1 MTDDPGD
8 GGARTDG
15 GAPTGAAATTT
26 ATPAAHTD
34 DAGFKLDESIGF
46 LVYRTQLL
54 MKRELARQFRPHD
67 ITPEQWAVL
76 NRLWELDGQTQ
87 KQLAGQTFKDQP
99 TMARICRRLEEKGL
113 VRRTPCSDDGRASR
127 VHLSDEARGV
137 IPELIPR
144 AVRTI
149 EKALAGID
157 PVEATTAKKVL
168 SRMFDNLG

>member
-1 MTDDPGD
+1 MTDGVPD
-8 GGARTDG
+8 GGARTD
-15 GAPTGAAATTT
+15 AAATTT
-26 ATPAAHTD
+26 ATLAD
-34 DAGFKLDESIGF
+34 YAGDPNFKLDESIGF
-46 LVYRTQLL
+46 LVYRAQLL

-76 NRLWELDGQTQ
+76 NRLWEQDGQTQ
-87 KQLAGQTFKDQP
+87 KQLAARTFKDQP

-113 VRRTPCSDDGRASR
+113 VRRTPCPEDGRASR
-127 VHLSDEARGV
+127 VHLSDEARDL
-137 IPELIPR
+137 IPQLIPR

-168 SRMFDNLG
+168 SHMFDNLG

>member
-1 MTDDPGD
+1 
-8 GGARTDG
+8 
-15 GAPTGAAATTT
+15 
-26 ATPAAHTD
+26 
-34 DAGFKLDESIGF
+34 
-46 LVYRTQLL
+46 

-76 NRLWELDGQTQ
+76 NRLWEQDNQTQ
-87 KQLAGQTFKDQP
+87 KQLAARTFKDQP

-113 VRRTPCSDDGRASR
+113 VGRTPCLEDGRASR
-127 VHLSDEARGV
+127 ICLSDEAREV

-157 PVEATTAKKVL
+157 PADTTTAKKVL

>member
-1 MTDDPGD
+1 MTDGPRD

-15 GAPTGAAATTT
+15 GALTSAAATTT
-26 ATPAAHTD
+26 ATL
-34 DAGFKLDESIGF
+34 AGYAGDLSFKLDESIGF

-54 MKRELARQFRPHD
+54 MKRELAREFRPHD

-76 NRLWELDGQTQ
+76 NRLWESDGQTQ
-87 KQLAGQTFKDQP
+87 KQLAGRTFKDQP

-113 VRRTPCSDDGRASR
+113 VRRTPCSEDGRASR
-127 VHLSDEARGV
+127 VHLSDEARDL

-157 PVEATTAKKVL
+157 PIDAITAKKVL
-168 SRMFDNLG
+168 SHMFDNLG

>member
-1 MTDDPGD
+1 ML
-8 GGARTDG
+8 A
-15 GAPTGAAATTT
+15 
-26 ATPAAHTD
+26 D
-34 DAGFKLDESIGF
+34 DAGDPGFKLDESIGF
-46 LVYRTQLL
+46 LVYRAQLL

-76 NRLWELDGQTQ
+76 NRLWERDGQTQ
-87 KQLAGQTFKDQP
+87 KQLAARTFKDQP

-113 VRRTPCSDDGRASR
+113 VRRTPCPEDGRASR
-127 VHLSDEARGV
+127 VHLSDEARDL
-137 IPELIPR
+137 IPQLIPR

-168 SRMFDNLG
+168 SHMFDNLG

>member
-1 MTDDPGD
+1 MTDGVPD
-8 GGARTDG
+8 GGAL
-15 GAPTGAAATTT
+15 PGAAA
-26 ATPAAHTD
+26 ATPATTLAD
-34 DAGFKLDESIGF
+34 DAADPGFKLDESIGF
-46 LVYRTQLL
+46 LVYRAQLL

-76 NRLWELDGQTQ
+76 NRLWEQDNQTQ
-87 KQLAGQTFKDQP
+87 KQLAARTFKDQP

-127 VHLSDEARGV
+127 VQLSDEARSV

-157 PVEATTAKKVL
+157 PVEAATAKKVL